1 MEASILDLRKNMKKV
16 MSALERNERVTLTR
30 RRRKMA
36 VIVPAGEKQARKI
49 KSSRPCGH
57 SAMWADRE
65 DMQDVSAYV
74 RELRKPR
81 SF

>member
-16 MSALERNERVTLTR
+16 MSALDRNERVILTR

-36 VIVPAGEKQARKI
+36 VIMPAHETNTDKVKVADLAAFG
-49 KSSRPCGH
+49 
-57 SAMWADRE
+57 MWESRE
-65 DMQDVSAYV
+65 DMQDVAAYV
-74 RELRKPR
+74 RKLRKPR

>member
-16 MSALERNERVTLTR
+16 MFALERNERVTLTR
-30 RRRKMA
+30 RHRKMA
-36 VIVPAGEKQARKI
+36 VIIPEGEKQEKKTKTTDLAAF
-49 KSSRPCGH
+49 G
-57 SAMWADRE
+57 MWHDRE
-65 DMQDVSAYV
+65 DMKDVSKYI

>member
-1 MEASILDLRKNMKKV
+1 MEATILDLRKNMKKI
-16 MSALERNERVTLTR
+16 MSAIERRERVVLSR

-36 VIVPAGEKQARKI
+36 VIIPISELNENKAKVADLRAFG
-49 KSSRPCGH
+49 
-57 SAMWADRE
+57 MWADRE
-65 DMQDVSAYV
+65 DIAFVEDYV

>member
-49 KSSRPCGH
+49 K
-57 SAMWADRE
+57 ATD
-65 DMQDVSAYV
+65 
-74 RELRKPR
+74 L
-81 SF
+81 